1 MQGLVLLL
9 AGVMLSC
16 LGIFL
21 SLPATTSDVP
31 SGVPSA
37 LAGANVGHMDRGAN
51 APAPLPD
58 GSYPLTAVEELQET
72 DKGPVKASL
81 LRMLLPA
88 ITSFGASLLW
98 LLTTNARR
106 RGAMCSWG
114 IEEDRLWLAVAHEG
128 PSFLG
133 VFQV

>member
-1 MQGLVLLL
+1 
-9 AGVMLSC
+9 MLCC
-16 LGIFL
+16 LGLFL
-21 SLPATTSDVP
+21 SLSATTSDV

-37 LAGANVGHMDRGAN
+37 LAGAKAGHVDRGAN
-51 APAPLPD
+51 APAPVPD
-58 GSYPLTAVEELQET
+58 RRYPLTPAEELQET
-72 DKGPVKASL
+72 DKGPVNANL
-81 LRMLLPA
+81 LTMLLLA

-106 RGAMCSWG
+106 RGAICSWG
-114 IEEDRLWLAVAHEG
+114 VEDRAWLAVAHEG

>member
-98 LLTTNARR
+98 LLTTNARG
-106 RGAMCSWG
+106 RGAICSWG
-114 IEEDRLWLAVAHEG
+114 VEDRPWLAVAPEG
-128 PSFLG
+128 PYFLG
-133 VFQV
+133 VFRL